1 MNTPTPKKSERS
13 NKLNKQKSSELDDV
27 KKVKKV
33 KKVVE
38 KEPEP
43 PTPKPPTPEPEPPT
57 PEPKQEPEPE
67 PEQDDALVK
76 ERKAVSRDSVLEE
89 FDSLLSVLD
98 AEIEVLRKTPKCG
111 GVKFLRSLV
120 KQVKLIRA
128 NSARVMKKKTK
139 TERKNPSNSGFLKP
153 VNIST
158 EMAKFTGW
166 NPTEPRSRVEVTKY
180 ICDYIKENNLQNPD
194 DRRQIRPDP
203 KLQKLLG
210 LKGKEDHGLK
220 YYSLQTHLKRHFVKP
235 E

>member
-1 MNTPTPKKSERS
+1 MNSQTPKKTEKSS
-13 NKLNKQKSSELDDV
+13 KVNKQKTSESDDV
-27 KKVKKV
+27 AKKVKKV

-38 KEPEP
+38 PAP
-43 PTPKPPTPEPEPPT
+43 QPPTPEPEPEPQ
-57 PEPKQEPEPE
+57 PEPESEPEP
-67 PEQDDALVK
+67 QALDDLSVK
-76 ERKAVSRDSVLEE
+76 QRKAVSRDSVLEE

-111 GVKFLRSLV
+111 GVKFLRTVV

-153 VNIST
+153 VNISS

-220 YYSLQTHLKRHFVKP
+220 YYSLQTHLKRHFVKQ

>member
-1 MNTPTPKKSERS
+1 MNSQTPKKTEKSS
-13 NKLNKQKSSELDDV
+13 KVNKQKTSESDDV
-27 KKVKKV
+27 AKKVKKV

-38 KEPEP
+38 PAP
-43 PTPKPPTPEPEPPT
+43 QPPTPEPEPEPQ
-57 PEPKQEPEPE
+57 PEPESEPEP
-67 PEQDDALVK
+67 QALDDLSVK
-76 ERKAVSRDSVLEE
+76 LRKAVSRDSVLEE

-111 GVKFLRSLV
+111 GVKFLRTVV

-153 VNIST
+153 VNISS

-220 YYSLQTHLKRHFVKP
+220 YYSLQTHLKRHFVKQ

>member
-1 MNTPTPKKSERS
+1 MNSQTPKKTEKSS
-13 NKLNKQKSSELDDV
+13 KVNKQKTSESDDV
-27 KKVKKV
+27 AKKVKKV
-33 KKVVE
+33 KKVA
-38 KEPEP
+38 EPAP
-43 PTPKPPTPEPEPPT
+43 QPPTPEPEPQ
-57 PEPKQEPEPE
+57 PEPESEPEP
-67 PEQDDALVK
+67 QALDDLSVK
-76 ERKAVSRDSVLEE
+76 LRKAVSRDSVLEE

-111 GVKFLRSLV
+111 GVKFLRTVV

-153 VNIST
+153 VNISS

-220 YYSLQTHLKRHFVKP
+220 YYSLQTHLKRHFVKQ

>member
-13 NKLNKQKSSELDDV
+13 NKLNKQKSSEDDVV

-43 PTPKPPTPEPEPPT
+43 PTPEPEPQPPTPEPEP
-57 PEPKQEPEPE
+57 EPEH
-67 PEQDDALVK
+67 DDTLVK
-76 ERKAVSRDSVLEE
+76 ERKVVSRDTVLEE
-89 FDSLLSVLD
+89 FDSVLSVID

-120 KQVKLIRA
+120 KQIKIIRA

-153 VNIST
+153 VNISN

-166 NPTEPRSRVEVTKY
+166 NPSEPRSRVEVTKY

>member
-1 MNTPTPKKSERS
+1 MNSQTPKKTEKSS
-13 NKLNKQKSSELDDV
+13 KVNKQKSSESEDV
-27 KKVKKV
+27 AKKVKKV

-38 KEPEP
+38 PEP
-43 PTPKPPTPEPEPPT
+43 PAPQPPTP
-57 PEPKQEPEPE
+57 QSEPEPE
-67 PEQDDALVK
+67 PEPEPELEPQALDDLSLK
-76 ERKAVSRDSVLEE
+76 QRKAVSRDSVLEE